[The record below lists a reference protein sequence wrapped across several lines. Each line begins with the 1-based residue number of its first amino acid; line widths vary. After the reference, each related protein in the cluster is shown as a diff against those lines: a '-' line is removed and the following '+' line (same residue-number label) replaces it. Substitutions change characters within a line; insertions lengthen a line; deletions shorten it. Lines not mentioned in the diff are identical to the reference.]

1 MRRFLIPLLAV
12 FALPTEI
19 NAEDYPHHLDMKN
32 KDRNFLVRT
41 CTSDKKS
48 IDDKKKVCDDS
59 GLFYGD
65 YYIWEVNSYR
75 ENTADFNSDFYS
87 ERDYPHH
94 LDMTKTDR
102 NYWINVCKGKETFIG
117 KKKVCDSMGLFDD
130 FYYVWDENRYRKAN
144 PKEKAMK
151 DFAEIWFCN
160 GLQGRE
166 FKVCMKEVIE
176 TQQATGKTFGEAI
189 LDAIE
194 ESEPEEIIIE

>member
-75 ENTADFNSDFYS
+75 ENTEDFNSDFYS
-87 ERDYPHH
+87 ESDYPHH

-117 KKKVCDSMGLFDD
+117 KKKACDSMGLFDD
-130 FYYVWDENRYRKAN
+130 FYYVWDENRYRKAD
-144 PKEKAMK
+144 PKYRAMK
-151 DFAEIWFCN
+151 DFAEISCN
-160 GLQGRE
+160 SLQGRE